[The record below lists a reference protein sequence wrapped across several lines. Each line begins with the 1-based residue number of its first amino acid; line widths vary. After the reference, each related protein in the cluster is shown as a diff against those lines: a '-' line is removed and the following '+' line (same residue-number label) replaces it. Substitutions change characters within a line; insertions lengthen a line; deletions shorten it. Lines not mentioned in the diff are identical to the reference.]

1 MKSFLLLILL
11 VAITT
16 TGYSQSTQPY
26 LSLAEAKRI
35 ADAAEAKAIENEW
48 TVVIA
53 ILDAGGHLILLRKI
67 DGTQI
72 GSVEVAME
80 KAKSA
85 VYFKRSTKVF
95 EDAVNEGGLRL
106 LSLPNA
112 IPVEGG
118 VPIFRDGHCIG
129 AIGISGVR
137 SDQDGIIAEA
147 GLSVLELN

>member
-147 GLSVLELN
+147 GLSVLELK

>member
-1 MKSFLLLILL
+1 MKSFLLTTLL
-11 VAITT
+11 VAIII

-147 GLSVLELN
+147 GLSVLELK

>member
-1 MKSFLLLILL
+1 M
-11 VAITT
+11 
-16 TGYSQSTQPY
+16 
-26 LSLAEAKRI
+26 
-35 ADAAEAKAIENEW
+35 ENEW

-53 ILDAGGHLILLRKI
+53 ILDAGGHLILLRKM

-72 GSVEVAME
+72 GSVEVAQA

-95 EDAVNEGGLRL
+95 EDGMNEGNNRITT
-106 LSLPNA
+106 LPNA
-112 IPVEGG
+112 VALEGG

-137 SDQDGIIAEA
+137 SDQDGIIAKA
-147 GLSVLELN
+147 GLSVLESK

>member
-1 MKSFLLLILL
+1 MKSFLLATVLMAFSI
-11 VAITT
+11 
-16 TGYSQSTQPY
+16 TGYSQNTQPY

-53 ILDAGGHLILLRKI
+53 IMDAGGHLILLRKI

-72 GSVEVAME
+72 GSVEVAQA

-95 EDAVNEGGLRL
+95 EDGVNDGNNRL
-106 LSLPNA
+106 MTLPNA
-112 IPVEGG
+112 VALEGG

-147 GLSVLELN
+147 GLSVLESK